1 MQKIAYSGAVA
12 PSRRHPVA
20 VSPRRSAATRSTN
33 AEAEVRRLKAELAAV
48 RAELEDLVSV
58 TRRFVF
64 PLI

>member
-20 VSPRRSAATRSTN
+20 VSPRRSAASRSGN
-33 AEAEVRRLKAELAAV
+33 AEAEVCRLKAELAAV